1 MSLNDV
7 KDIKGSLTQISS
19 ASKAAGQQL
28 MDVATDSPWTR
39 YVAAGSLV
47 AGAVLVVTG
56 RPRTALA
63 VTAAGA
69 ATLLLERP
77 EAAQE
82 LWAKLPTYIR
92 SGQDFLVRA
101 ESVIERLAEQAAKIR
116 ETIAQQQG

>member
-1 MSLNDV
+1 MSSNDV
-7 KDIKGSLTQISS
+7 KGTLTQISS
-19 ASKAAGQQL
+19 ASKSAGREI

-47 AGAVLVVTG
+47 AGAVLVVAG

-82 LWAKLPTYIR
+82 LWQKLPGYLR

-101 ESVIERLAEQAAKIR
+101 ESTIERLTEQAMKIR
-116 ETIAQQQG
+116 ETIGQQG

>member
-1 MSLNDV
+1 MDL
-7 KDIKGSLTQISS
+7 KGNLTQISDASRS
-19 ASKAAGQQL
+19 ASRQIV
-28 MDVATDSPWTR
+28 DVATDSPWTR

-82 LWAKLPTYIR
+82 FWAKLPGYVR
-92 SGQDFLVRA
+92 QGQDFLVRA
-101 ESVIERLAEQAAKIR
+101 ESVIERLGVQAAKIR
-116 ETIAQQQG
+116 ETVAQHQG